1 MCASG
6 FQHPYSQED
15 LGSRLFQIGLE
26 IDSWV
31 NEEAESGVD
40 PGLCVRQVQFLAVK
54 QLYSKPLKTLN
65 APTCWTSSPKKT
77 LAAVQQIRGSE
88 GIWMQKCQR
97 LVKHVK

>member
-40 PGLCVRQVQFLAVK
+40 PGLCVTGTVLGCKAVVFE
-54 QLYSKPLKTLN
+54 
-65 APTCWTSSPKKT
+65 AP
-77 LAAVQQIRGSE
+77 
-88 GIWMQKCQR
+88 
-97 LVKHVK
+97 